1 MLCTLNKQNHLRF
14 ISIIISFI
22 IFNLAYAQNA
32 EFKAVFKS
40 LENGEPVLYAK
51 ISSPR
56 GEAKLTNVNGF
67 VAIDY
72 KMGDMLTISHLT
84 YDTLFVNTASWK
96 GRDSLVFYL
105 QPKVYDLREV
115 RFTILG
121 DRSLFDNKFVSNNLG
136 KSDEEKV
143 REKLKIL
150 EMRQELIGLD
160 KMAQD
165 GMVLGS
171 PITYMYDRF
180 SKNGKERRKYA
191 ELLERDRQ
199 LRASGKK
206 FDDLIIVTL
215 TNYEN
220 EELVKFK
227 EFCSFHPSYI
237 EAVDALELYFEI
249 LRCRKEY
256 IQKEYSKQ

>member
-1 MLCTLNKQNHLRF
+1 LLCTLNKQNLLRF
-14 ISIIISFI
+14 LSIIISFLT
-22 IFNLAYAQNA
+22 FNLTYAQNA

-51 ISSPR
+51 ISAPK
-56 GEAKLTNVNGF
+56 GEAKLTNVYGF
-67 VAIDY
+67 VEIDY
-72 KMGDMLTISHLT
+72 TMGDILTISHLT
-84 YDTLFVNTASWK
+84 YDTLQINTTKWR

-105 QPKVYDLREV
+105 QPKIYDLREV

-121 DRSLFDNKFVSNNLG
+121 DRSLFDNKFVRNDLG
-136 KSDEEKV
+136 KSNEEKV
-143 REKLKIL
+143 REKLRIL

-180 SKNGKERRKYA
+180 SKDGKERRKYA

-199 LRASGKK
+199 IRASGKK
-206 FDDLIIVTL
+206 IDDLIIVTL
-215 TNYEN
+215 TNFEN

-249 LRCRKEY
+249 LRCKKEY
-256 IQKEYSKQ
+256 KEKGI

>member
-1 MLCTLNKQNHLRF
+1 MRF
-14 ISIIISFI
+14 TSILISFI
-22 IFNLAYAQNA
+22 LFTLAYGQGTG
-32 EFKAVFKS
+32 FKAVFKS

-51 ISSPR
+51 ISAPNGDAR
-56 GEAKLTNVNGF
+56 LTNVYGF
-67 VAIDY
+67 VEIDY
-72 KMGDMLTISHLT
+72 KAGDILTISHLT
-84 YDTLFVNTASWK
+84 YDTLIIKTAEWK

-105 QPKVYDLREV
+105 QPKVYNLREV
-115 RFTILG
+115 TFSILG
-121 DRSLFDNKFVSNNLG
+121 DRALFDNKFVGNDLG

-160 KMAQD
+160 RSAQS
-165 GMVLGS
+165 GAVLGS

-180 SKNGKERRKYA
+180 SKDGKERQKYA

-199 LRASGKK
+199 MHASGKK
-206 FDDLIIVTL
+206 LDDLIIITL

-237 EAVDALELYFEI
+237 EAVDALQLYFEI
-249 LRCRKEY
+249 LRCRREY
-256 IQKEYSKQ
+256 IEKEI